1 MADDEEIVLAILFVL
16 AKYEGECS
24 EDMSEWKKEV
34 TENVKVE
41 PIVVK
46 ELYERLAIDNLP
58 YEQFKDIL
66 ERIETA
72 GLIDLQWRGIYLS
85 GVEITEKGIDYLEE
99 NQ

>member
-1 MADDEEIVLAILFVL
+1 MADDEEIVLTILFVL

-24 EDMSEWKKEV
+24 EEISKWKKEV
-34 TENVKVE
+34 AENIKIE
-41 PIVVK
+41 PIDGK

-72 GLIDLQWRGIYLS
+72 DLIDLQ
-85 GVEITEKGIDYLEE
+85 
-99 NQ
+99 